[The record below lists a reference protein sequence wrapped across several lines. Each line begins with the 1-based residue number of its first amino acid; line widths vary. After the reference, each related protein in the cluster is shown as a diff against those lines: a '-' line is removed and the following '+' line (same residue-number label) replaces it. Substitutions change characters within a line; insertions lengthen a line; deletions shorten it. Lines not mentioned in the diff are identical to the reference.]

1 MLGGPASLLSAKP
14 MNKLI
19 VEFIGTFFL
28 VQAVGYAVLAQH
40 PLGALV
46 IGLTLMTMVY
56 AGGHISG
63 AHYNPAITLA
73 IWLRGKLP
81 KSDVLPYIAAQVA
94 GAVVSAL
101 IVTKFRGVGSEA
113 VLSNPLRVAGA
124 EFLGTFALAWVVLN
138 VATAKGTAGN
148 SFYGAAIGMTVASGI
163 FLFGGISG
171 AVFNP
176 AVAVAGGVLNLLP
189 LKTVALYTVVCSA
202 AALVAAKLFLRVE
215 KR

>member
-1 MLGGPASLLSAKP
+1 

-28 VQAVGYAVLAQH
+28 VQAVGYAALTKSL
-40 PLGALV
+40 LGAV
-46 IGLTLMTMVY
+46 SVGLMLMVMVY

-63 AHYNPAITLA
+63 AHYNPAVTLA
-73 IWLRGKLP
+73 VWLRGKLP
-81 KSDVLPYIAAQVA
+81 KSEVLPYIAAQVA

-113 VLSNPLRVAGA
+113 VLSSPLRVAGA

-148 SFYGAAIGMTVASGI
+148 CYFGAAIGMTVTAGI

-189 LKTVALYTVVCSA
+189 LKTVALYTLVCSA
-202 AALVAAKLFLRVE
+202 AALVAAKLFLKIE

>member
-1 MLGGPASLLSAKP
+1 

-28 VQAVGYAVLAQH
+28 VQAVGHAVLAKS
-40 PLGALV
+40 ALAGIV
-46 IGLTLMTMVY
+46 IGLTLMVMVY

-63 AHYNPAITLA
+63 AHYNPAVTLA
-73 IWLRGKLP
+73 VWLRGKLP
-81 KSDVLPYIAAQVA
+81 KAEVLPYITAQVA

-101 IVTKFRGVGSEA
+101 IVSKFRGQGSEA
-113 VLSNPLRVAGA
+113 VLSDPLRVAGA

-163 FLFGGISG
+163 VLFGGISG

-176 AVAVAGGVLNLLP
+176 AVAVAGGILNLLP
-189 LKTVALYTVVCSA
+189 LQTVALYTVVCSLAALA
-202 AALVAAKLFLRVE
+202 AAKVFLKIE

>member
-1 MLGGPASLLSAKP
+1 

-28 VQAVGYAVLAQH
+28 VQAVGYAALTKSA
-40 PLGALV
+40 LGAV
-46 IGLTLMTMVY
+46 AVGLMLMVMVY

-63 AHYNPAITLA
+63 AHYNPAVTLA
-73 IWLRGKLP
+73 VWLRGKLP
-81 KSDVLPYIAAQVA
+81 KAEVLPYIAAQVA
-94 GAVVSAL
+94 GAVLSAL

-113 VLSNPLRVAGA
+113 FLSSPLRVAGA
-124 EFLGTFALAWVVLN
+124 EFLGTFALTWVVLN

-148 SFYGAAIGMTVASGI
+148 SFYGAAIGMTVTAGI

-189 LKTVALYTVVCSA
+189 LKTVALYTLVCSA
-202 AALVAAKLFLRVE
+202 AALVAAKVFLRIE

>member
-1 MLGGPASLLSAKP
+1 

-28 VQAVGYAVLAQH
+28 VQAVGYAALTKSA
-40 PLGALV
+40 LGAFAV
-46 IGLTLMTMVY
+46 GLMLMVMVY

-63 AHYNPAITLA
+63 AHYNPAVTLA
-73 IWLRGKLP
+73 VWLRGKLP
-81 KSDVLPYIAAQVA
+81 NSDVLPYIAAQVA

-101 IVTKFRGVGSEA
+101 IVTHFRGQGSEA
-113 VLSNPLRVAGA
+113 LLSNPLRVAGA
-124 EFLGTFALAWVVLN
+124 EFLGTFALVWVVLN

-148 SFYGAAIGMTVASGI
+148 CYFGAAIGLTVGTGAL
-163 FLFGGISG
+163 LFGGISG

-176 AVAVAGGVLNLLP
+176 AVAVAGGILNLLP
-189 LKTVALYTVVCSA
+189 LQTVALYTVVCA
-202 AALVAAKLFLRVE
+202 VAGLAAAKLFLRVE

>member
-1 MLGGPASLLSAKP
+1 
-14 MNKLI
+14 MNKL
-19 VEFIGTFFL
+19 VAEFIGTFFL
-28 VQAVGYAVLAQH
+28 VQAVGYVAVTDAPH
-40 PLGALV
+40 AALV
-46 IGLTLMTMVY
+46 IGLTLMVMVY

-73 IWLRGKLP
+73 IWLRGKLS
-81 KSDVLPYIAAQVA
+81 KADVFPYLAAQIT
-94 GAVVSAL
+94 GAVVSAFL
-101 IVTKFRGVGSEA
+101 VTHFRGTGSETP
-113 VLSNPLRVAGA
+113 LTQPLRAAGA

-148 SFYGAAIGMTVASGI
+148 SFYGAAIVMVVASGI

-176 AVAVAGGVLNLLP
+176 AVAVAGAVLNRLP
-189 LKTVALYTVVCSA
+189 LPTIALYTVVSIA
-202 AALVAAKLFLRVE
+202 AALAATQLFLQIE